1 MSLRR
6 SIPLGC
12 VAALLFG
19 QQRVPPDEMRMRN
32 SAWTPPVQYTLST
45 ETRVAEVGVVVRDSR
60 SHAVG
65 GLTRDD
71 FEIEDGGKK
80 REITAFSK
88 ETSSPPAAAG
98 SARATPAAPPAVDTP
113 SSSAVPRRFLALA
126 FDDLSM
132 GQGDL
137 VSPRKAAKKLLSE
150 GLSAGD
156 MLGIFFMSKGQIL
169 PFTDDVMKLNE
180 SLDKLTIATR
190 SPALPSCPHQIGR
203 ASY

>member
-32 SAWTPPVQYTLST
+32 SAWTPPVQYTLRT
-45 ETRVAEVGVVVRDSR
+45 ETRVVEVGVVVRDSR

-80 REITAFSK
+80 RETTAFST
-88 ETSSPPAAAG
+88 ETSSHQSAASSG
-98 SARATPAAPPAVDTP
+98 RATPASPPAVDAP
-113 SSSAVPRRFLALA
+113 GSSAAPRRFVALL

-137 VSPRKAAKKLLSE
+137 VSTRKAANRLLTE
-150 GLSAGD
+150 GL
-156 MLGIFFMSKGQIL
+156 
-169 PFTDDVMKLNE
+169 
-180 SLDKLTIATR
+180 R
-190 SPALPSCPHQIGR
+190 SEERRVGKECRS
-203 ASY
+203 